1 MLLLIN
7 SILLRYCTAKK
18 VMRDEANMFLRA
30 STDRR
35 FEKNK
40 KHDLN
45 ALFQCPWSYSEV
57 LDCRTSQPMRQCRH
71 ELLRTP
77 DSGYQI

>member
-1 MLLLIN
+1 
-7 SILLRYCTAKK
+7 
-18 VMRDEANMFLRA
+18 MFLRA

-45 ALFQCPWSYSEV
+45 ALFQCPSSYSEV
-57 LDCRTSQPMRQCRH
+57 LDCGTSQLTRRCRH
-71 ELLRTP
+71 KLLRTP
-77 DSGYQI
+77 NSGSQIRSRHISKKSYQI